1 MACNRVATRDNAPLP
16 RGTAPRFFQ
25 TRTRTGTRDALPIV
39 GHLDRKEKKKKKK
52 KNTKKDS
59 FSENRPLR
67 ETYFTLE
74 PITINLICMA
84 TVVVRGT
91 RRNRPPI
98 IVYFA
103 FPEAID
109 IRLLANARD
118 STDLKRISLG
128 PFRWR
133 QLFYRFRRENGLGL
147 LARECL
153 GRVQLFLLRK
163 YFRSLYGLYFLR
175 GCSNAT
181 TSSHGRGRV
190 KSWIRTI

>member
-1 MACNRVATRDNAPLP
+1 
-16 RGTAPRFFQ
+16 
-25 TRTRTGTRDALPIV
+25 
-39 GHLDRKEKKKKKK
+39 
-52 KNTKKDS
+52 
-59 FSENRPLR
+59 
-67 ETYFTLE
+67 
-74 PITINLICMA
+74 MA

-163 YFRSLYGLYFLR
+163 HFRSLYGLYFLR

-190 KSWIRTI
+190 KSWIRTIWRGAPQVSMRKSAERATRRGQTTARAGMVHVTGRFFITFPGAPVCSRTYVRIGGAISKRHV